1 MKFALLPLITSLFVP
16 QLTLAQGLL
25 PTTGY
30 QEVQEEQEENEKR
43 SHQVTPEWVIELS
56 NLSEADRNA
65 YLQAF
70 QAAKRAYAANR
81 LAVCESHLNT
91 CELYFTEN
99 PNVWILRSSVLISQ
113 GQYDKAERYLNKAEK
128 ADPDNSVI
136 KLNKALL
143 HMAVGDYKAALRET
157 DDLLYQMGLSAN
169 TYGTRRSLTYRKFLC
184 LLMLDKETEARELIA
199 DISPMDDSPLF
210 YYCEAAFCMLR
221 GDTATATR
229 ELNTADAIFARD
241 GHLPSYKQNLM
252 LSGLRDKI
260 SKKKP

>member
-1 MKFALLPLITSLFVP
+1 MKFALLPLIASLIVP

-30 QEVQEEQEENEKR
+30 QEEQEENAKPKY
-43 SHQVTPEWVIELS
+43 QATPEWVIELS
-56 NLSEADRNA
+56 NLSEEDRNA

-81 LAVCESHLNT
+81 LAVCESYLNT
-91 CELYFTEN
+91 CELYFTQN

-113 GQYDKAERYLNKAEK
+113 GQYAKAKLYLDKAEKT
-128 ADPDNSVI
+128 DPDNGVI

-143 HMAVGDYKAALRET
+143 HMAEGDHQTALRET
-157 DDLLYQMGLSAN
+157 DELLRRMGLTAD
-169 TYGTRRSLTYRKFLC
+169 TFGTRRSLTYRKFLC
-184 LLMLDKETEARELIA
+184 LLMLGRETEARELIA

-229 ELNTADAIFARD
+229 ELNTADTIFAGD
-241 GHLPSYKQNLM
+241 GHLPSYKQNLL